1 MKITIISGSH
11 RNPSQSE
18 KVARYIESSLNRQFD
33 DIEAQVYSLA
43 DNPLPMWDQRV
54 WEDDE
59 EWNATLAPVQQML
72 SDSDGF
78 VVIAPEWHGMVPS
91 GLKNFFLLFNR
102 FQLGHKPAMIVGVSS
117 AEGGV
122 YPLAELRMSS

>member
-18 KVARYIESSLNRQFD
+18 KVARYIENSLHSQFD

-59 EWNATLAPVQQML
+59 EWNATLA
-72 SDSDGF
+72 
-78 VVIAPEWHGMVPS
+78 
-91 GLKNFFLLFNR
+91 
-102 FQLGHKPAMIVGVSS
+102 
-117 AEGGV
+117 
-122 YPLAELRMSS
+122 